1 MRIFFLFFS
10 IVLLTTSATAQIETG
25 NNTVRFE
32 AVDNNANDPTG
43 LELPAIKQ
51 PNISNLENKKYNFN
65 TDSDLGKE
73 EEKPFEM
80 NQDDGLLDTPMAKGP
95 KFFEEKKKEEE
106 TMARDQVLGEVR
118 TKTGFVRV
126 MFRDHQYVDG
136 DRIRVYVNEDIVQS
150 DISLTASFQGIT
162 ISLDDGP
169 NIISFQALNQGD
181 SGPNTAEL
189 HVYDEEGRIISAKGW
204 NLLTGYKANI
214 TVIKE

>member
-1 MRIFFLFFS
+1 MKQYVWLGLA
-10 IVLLTTSATAQIETG
+10 LLGTSLAMAQVETG

-43 LELPAIKQ
+43 LELPAIER
-51 PNISNLENKKYNFN
+51 PNISNLENKKYQFDA
-65 TDSDLGKE
+65 DSDLGKE

-80 NQDDGLLDTPMAKGP
+80 NQDDGLLDSPMAKGP
-95 KFFEEKKKEEE
+95 KYFEEKKKEEE
-106 TMARDQVLGEVR
+106 TMARDQALGEVR

-126 MFRDHQYVDG
+126 MYRDHQHVDG

-150 DISLTASFQGIT
+150 DISLTSSFQGIT

-169 NIISFQALNQGD
+169 NVISFQALNQGD

-189 HVYDEEGRIISAKGW
+189 HVYDEDGRIISAKGW